1 MLQSFHKLYEIN
13 TSFWLNEVQK
23 IWVFA
28 PINVSYC
35 IYWLIKSQRTR
46 LPFFS
51 QLDPLQIYKCNAL
64 TYLNL
69 TLAPWRKMLTRES
82 VCSRLAGP
90 GLAAVVSG
98 GGGPVPEGCRW
109 PPLEVCVALVNEVNK
124 PRSKQEDQRREWA
137 LRRQKART
145 WYQKVWSQ
153 DMGKNCYQAG
163 GQLPENQTEIKT
175 KK

>member
-13 TSFWLNEVQK
+13 TSFWLSEVQK

-69 TLAPWRKMLTRES
+69 TLAPWRKMLTGES

-124 PRSKQEDQRREWA
+124 PRSKQEDQRSEWA

-153 DMGKNCYQAG
+153 DRGKNCYQAG